1 MICFPNAK
9 INIGLNIVSRLPNGY
24 HNIETVFYPIPLCD
38 VLEFVPS
45 QKTSLYV
52 EGVDFAEDV
61 ENNLVVKVLRLLQKD
76 FLLPELEIFLQ
87 KKIPVGAGL
96 GGGSSDAAFMLKM
109 LNQFFGLKLSVE
121 QMECYVSKLGADCAF
136 FIKNKPV
143 FATGIGN
150 VFKEI
155 DLSLKGFYLALIKP
169 KIFVS
174 TKEAYLNVF
183 PKQPNF
189 SLIDLIK
196 QPISSWQKNIVN
208 DFERGI
214 FNLYPQ
220 IAELKEFF
228 YQNGAIYASMS
239 GSGSS
244 VYGIFSKKPDLK
256 SMDCELCF
264 CEKISD

>member
-9 INIGLNIVSRLPNGY
+9 INLGLNIVSRLPNGY

-38 VLEFVPS
+38 VLEFVPA

-52 EGVDFAEDV
+52 EGVDFEGDI
-61 ENNLVVKVLRLLQKD
+61 ENNLVVRVLRLLQKD

-109 LNQFFGLKLSVE
+109 LNQFFGLELSIE
-121 QMECYVSKLGADCAF
+121 QMENYVSQLGADCAF

-150 VFKEI
+150 VFSDI
-155 DLSLKGFYLALIKP
+155 DVSLKDLYLALIKP
-169 KIFVS
+169 NIFVS
-174 TKEAYLNVF
+174 TKEAYSNVV
-183 PKQPNF
+183 PKRPLIPLVDSIGQPVSF
-189 SLIDLIK
+189 
-196 QPISSWQKNIVN
+196 WKNTVEN
-208 DFERGI
+208 DFEKGI
-214 FNLYPQ
+214 FELYPQ
-220 IAELKEFF
+220 IAKLKKDL

-244 VYGIFSKKPDLK
+244 VYGIFQEKPILK
-256 SMDCELCF
+256 ISDCELEF
-264 CEKISD
+264 CEKFLE

>member
-9 INIGLNIVSRLPNGY
+9 INLGLNIVFRLSNGY
-24 HNIETVFYPIPLCD
+24 HNIETIFYPIPLCD

-52 EGVDFAEDV
+52 EGVDFDADIES
-61 ENNLVVKVLRLLQKD
+61 NLVVRVLRLLQKD
-76 FLLPELEIFLQ
+76 FSLPELEIFLQ

-109 LNQFFGLKLSVE
+109 LNQFFDLKLSVE
-121 QMECYVSKLGADCAF
+121 QMENYVSKLGADCAF

-150 VFKEI
+150 VFSDI
-155 DLSLKGFYLALIKP
+155 NLSLKDLYIALIKP

-174 TKEAYLNVF
+174 TKEAYSNVA
-183 PKQPNF
+183 PQQPMQQ
-189 SLIDLIK
+189 LIDLIK
-196 QPISSWQKNIVN
+196 QPVCLWRNGVVN
-208 DFERGI
+208 DFEKGI

-220 IAELKEFF
+220 IARIKEEF
-228 YQNGAIYASMS
+228 YRNGALYASMS

-244 VYGIFSKKPDLK
+244 VYGLFTEKPILK
-256 SMDCELCF
+256 ENDCELCF
-264 CEKISD
+264 CEKIAE